1 MRPLSP
7 LLMRM
12 AAASMGLLL
21 ISVIGLLVDPRLIGG
36 APAWLKPAKFG
47 ISGATYIV
55 TLAWMVRDLP
65 RTRLLRAAEWLI
77 GVILVSET
85 AVIMVQVARGRLS
98 HFNVDTPLDIAI
110 FSSMGI
116 GIAVVWIMSA
126 VVLVQHLRMPA
137 ADRALAVAFRVGLLL
152 NIAGAG
158 TGWLMTQPRPEQMA
172 AMQRGE
178 RPYIAGSHTI
188 GAPDGGPGLPI
199 TQWSRDHGDLRIP
212 HFIGMHAWQL
222 LPLLV
227 LGVRRVR
234 KRANDRTEA
243 AVLFGASALCAT
255 VFIAALLQALAGHPL
270 VPPSWGF
277 L

>member
-1 MRPLSP
+1 
-7 LLMRM
+7 M

-21 ISVIGLLVDPRLIGG
+21 LSLIGLLVDPRIIGG

-47 ISGATYIV
+47 ISGATYII
-55 TLAWMVRDLP
+55 TLAWMIRDLP

-77 GVILVSET
+77 GVILVAET

-126 VVLVQHLRMPA
+126 VVLVQHTRMPA
-137 ADRALAVAFRVGLLL
+137 SDRALAVAFRLGLLL
-152 NIAGAG
+152 NIVGAG
-158 TGWLMTQPRPEQMA
+158 TGWLMTQPRAEQMA
-172 AMQRGE
+172 SMQRGE

-199 TQWSRDHGDLRIP
+199 TQWSREHGDLRIP

-227 LGVRRVR
+227 LGMRRL
-234 KRANDRTEA
+234 RAPTNDRTE
-243 AVLFGASALCAT
+243 VGLLLGASALCSA
-255 VFIAALLQALAGHPL
+255 VFVAALLQALAGHPL
-270 VPPSWGF
+270 VPPSWA
-277 L
+277 LL